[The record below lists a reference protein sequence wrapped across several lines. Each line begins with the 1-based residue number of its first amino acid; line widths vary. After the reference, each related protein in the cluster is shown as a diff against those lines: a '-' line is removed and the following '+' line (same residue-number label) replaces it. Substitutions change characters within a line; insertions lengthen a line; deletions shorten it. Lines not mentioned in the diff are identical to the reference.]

1 MTSKKRTQKLYTDD
15 VSLPRSGVVILI
27 GWGKLSSRY
36 VQSEALPRSVYSHV
50 ISIEFLRSFLRG
62 PFESK
67 QCWHREMLVVF
78 SGCSSD
84 PNLRYGIFYI
94 LLTINVSSCI
104 FSQAHSRK
112 CLPSLRP
119 THPPT
124 PLPSLRPLAGWSEQT
139 DDISDYQAQ
148 PRNMK
153 HFETS

>member
-1 MTSKKRTQKLYTDD
+1 MTSKKRTQKLRSILMTY
-15 VSLPRSGVVILI
+15 VSLPRSGLWFWLVEANFRRGTSNQKHYPDLCIHMSSVSNFYVRSSEV
-27 GWGKLSSRY
+27 LSR
-36 VQSEALPRSVYSHV
+36 AN
-50 ISIEFLRSFLRG
+50 
-62 PFESK
+62 

-84 PNLRYGIFYI
+84 PYLRHGIFYI

-119 THPPT
+119 
-124 PLPSLRPLAGWSEQT
+124 LAGWSEQT

-148 PRNMK
+148 PRNIK